1 MTRQFRG
8 RQPQPHGC
16 APGIAKIDALEGDTD
31 EGGLDVD
38 TDADADADTD
48 TDTDADTDTD
58 TDTDE
63 TATLLGAWS
72 LESWPEYPLEYTYR
86 GERCTYVQRLA
97 FELEFNEDGDGGYDG
112 VMFLDYEVDAYGGE
126 DCPYDGTY
134 TGTQRTDA
142 QADARGDARYE
153 ITVREWDLETT
164 CTVDE
169 DEMSCDVGMEWSRL
183 N

>member
-1 MTRQFRG
+1 M
-8 RQPQPHGC
+8 
-16 APGIAKIDALEGDTD
+16 
-31 EGGLDVD
+31 
-38 TDADADADTD
+38 
-48 TDTDADTDTD
+48 
-58 TDTDE
+58 
-63 TATLLGAWS
+63 
-72 LESWPEYPLEYTYR
+72 
-86 GERCTYVQRLA
+86 RLA
-97 FELEFNEDGDGGYDG
+97 RPLRGPVALLHRGFARCNSTLPGRIEVGTA
-112 VMFLDYEVDAYGGE
+112 VLDYEVDAYGGE